1 MVLFLNYF
9 IAMATNLQSG
19 KETQLALPLSTTDT
33 DATLFSVPTVTS
45 GRLFI
50 TDGIQRERVSYT
62 GITGSKVTW
71 LTRNLSVT
79 WDPAT
84 GGTWLAF
91 IAGSTVRLVAMHDQ
105 IVDKTADNTYK
116 DGTTQTFDKVIAKSI
131 KFTGTTT
138 PWLQPITLT
147 TTQRNALNMTWVTA
161 AIIYNS
167 TTTTYQQYIWG
178 TWSDIAISALA
189 PMLLTGDQT
198 ASGMKTFNDIMKKR
212 STTDTNTTIQS
223 TLGTRYENNGI
234 LHAAEWHVTQQLRW
248 GMTWEGT
255 TNDWWYWYV
264 FGNYGRP
271 YIKMIINDVTIW
283 RSDGTLVIW
292 SPTATFDWGNIRR
305 WASDAEALTGSSTTT
320 VITPYQWN
328 LITKHEVK
336 TFSRNTIW
344 VQTITHSLWRVPKA
358 IRINARCVSTIWSTE
373 MIISDWVYDGTSQY
387 CVFALFNGTTWITD
401 KAVYISKN
409 YAWTAYELVGTIQNV
424 TSTQFQISWT
434 NLYANNTYAQSIN
447 GIIEL
452 S

>member
-1 MVLFLNYF
+1 
-9 IAMATNLQSG
+9 MATNLQSG

-212 STTDTNTTIQS
+212 STTDTDTIHYVR
-223 TLGTRYENNGI
+223 LWTRYENNAI
-234 LHAAEWHVTQQLRW
+234 PHSSQWHITQLLRW
-248 GMTWEGT
+248 DMSGEGT
-255 TNDWWYWYV
+255 GNDWWRGYMFWP
-264 FGNYGRP
+264 NGRP
-271 YIKMIINDVTIW
+271 YIFMLANNTTIG
-283 RSDGTLVIW
+283 RSDWILAIW
-292 SPTATFDWGNIRR
+292 SPTVTFDGGNIRR
-305 WASDAEALTGSSTTT
+305 GSSDAEALAWSSTTT
-320 VITPYQWN
+320 ALSPYQWN

-336 TFSRNTIW
+336 TFFRNTIW

>member
-1 MVLFLNYF
+1 
-9 IAMATNLQSG
+9 MATNLQSG

-198 ASGMKTFNDIMKKR
+198 ASGIKTFNDIIRKR
-212 STTDTNTTIQS
+212 STTDIDTIHYVR
-223 TLGTRYENNGI
+223 LWTRYENSAI
-234 LHAAEWHVTQQLRW
+234 PHSSQWHITQLLRW
-248 GMTWEGT
+248 DMSGEGT
-255 TNDWWYWYV
+255 GNDWGWGFQFWPN
-264 FGNYGRP
+264 GSP
-271 YIKMIINDVTIW
+271 YLYMINNSTTIW
-283 RSDGTLVIW
+283 RSDWTLNIA
-292 SPTATFDWGNIRR
+292 SPTLSFNWWEVRR
-305 WASDAEALTGSSTTT
+305 GSSDAEALAWSSTTT
-320 VITPYQWN
+320 ALSPYQWN

-387 CVFALFNGTTWITD
+387 CVYALFNGTTWTTD

-409 YAWTAYELVGTIQNV
+409 YAWTLYELIGTIQNV

>member
-1 MVLFLNYF
+1 
-9 IAMATNLQSG
+9 MATNLQSG

-198 ASGMKTFNDIMKKR
+198 ASGIKTFSSLLKA
-212 STTDTNTTIQS
+212 TDKQQFGGGAEVLDQITMWSWFKYWLWINGAKTVLYRNN
-223 TLGTRYENNGI
+223 LGAGVWFGSYD
-234 LHAAEWHVTQQLRW
+234 
-248 GMTWEGT
+248 GT
-255 TNDWWYWYV
+255 TYTEHASVNSATD
-264 FGNYGRP
+264 F
-271 YIKMIINDVTIW
+271 
-283 RSDGTLVIW
+283 
-292 SPTATFDWGNIRR
+292 TFDGGNIRR
-305 WASDAEALTGSSTTT
+305 GSSDAEALAWSSTTT
-320 VITPYQWN
+320 ALSPYQWN

>member
-1 MVLFLNYF
+1 
-9 IAMATNLQSG
+9 MATNLQSG

-116 DGTTQTFDKVIAKSI
+116 DGTTQTFDALVSKDVS
-131 KFTGTTT
+131 FTGTTT
-138 PWLQPITLT
+138 AWLKLKSLT
-147 TTQRNALNMTWVTA
+147 TAQRTALTGANGMMV
-161 AIIYNS
+161 YDS
-167 TTTTYQQYIWG
+167 TIWACYQYIAG
-178 TWSDIAISALA
+178 SRAQVAISGLT
-189 PMLLTGDQT
+189 PMLLTWDQT
-198 ASGMKTFNDIMKKR
+198 ASGIKTFNDIMKKR
-212 STTDTNTTIQS
+212 STTNTTTTIFS
-223 TLGTRYENNGI
+223 TLWTRYENNGI

-255 TNDWWYWYV
+255 TNDSGWGFV

-271 YIKMIINDVTIW
+271 YIKMIANDVTLW
-283 RSDGTLVIW
+283 RSDWILAIS
-292 SPTATFDWGNIRR
+292 SPTVTFDGGNIHR
-305 WASDAEALTGSSTTT
+305 ASSDAEALAWSSTTT
-320 VITPYQWN
+320 ALSPYQWN

-387 CVFALFNGTTWITD
+387 CVYALFNGTTWITD

-409 YAWTAYELVGTIQNV
+409 YAWTAYELIGTIQNV
-424 TSTQFQISWT
+424 TSTQFEIS
-434 NLYANNTYAQSIN
+434 
-447 GIIEL
+447 
-452 S
+452 

>member
-1 MVLFLNYF
+1 
-9 IAMATNLQSG
+9 MATNLQSG

-105 IVDKTADNTYK
+105 IVDKTDSNTFK
-116 DGTTQTFDKVIAKSI
+116 AGTTQTFDALVSKDVS
-131 KFTGTTT
+131 FTGTTT
-138 PWLQPITLT
+138 AWLKLKSLT
-147 TTQRNALNMTWVTA
+147 TAQRTALTGANGMMVYDSDIWVV
-161 AIIYNS
+161 Y
-167 TTTTYQQYIWG
+167 QYIAG
-178 TWSDIAISALA
+178 SRAQVAISWLT
-189 PMLLTGDQT
+189 PMLLTWDQT
-198 ASGMKTFNDIMKKR
+198 ASGIKTFSSLLKATDKQQFGGGAEVLDQITMWSAFRYWLWVQGAK
-212 STTDTNTTIQS
+212 TTLFRHGSWSWISFWSYDGTTY
-223 TLGTRYENNGI
+223 TE
-234 LHAAEWHVTQQLRW
+234 HAAV
-248 GMTWEGT
+248 
-255 TNDWWYWYV
+255 NSA
-264 FGNYGRP
+264 
-271 YIKMIINDVTIW
+271 
-283 RSDGTLVIW
+283 SDF
-292 SPTATFDWGNIRR
+292 TFDGGNLRR
-305 WASDAEALTGSSTTT
+305 ASSDAEALAWSSTTT
-320 VITPYQWN
+320 ALSPYQWN

-387 CVFALFNGTTWITD
+387 CVYALFNGTTWTTD

-434 NLYANNTYAQSIN
+434 KQTNTYDQSIN

>member
-1 MVLFLNYF
+1 
-9 IAMATNLQSG
+9 MATNLQSG

-198 ASGMKTFNDIMKKR
+198 ASGIKTFNDIMKKR
-212 STTDTNTTIQS
+212 STTDIDTIHYVR
-223 TLGTRYENNGI
+223 LWTRYENNAI
-234 LHAAEWHVTQQLRW
+234 PHSSQWHITQLLRW
-248 GMTWEGT
+248 DMSGEGT
-255 TNDWWYWYV
+255 LNDWGWGFQFWP
-264 FGNYGRP
+264 NGRP
-271 YIKMIINDVTIW
+271 YLYMIDNSTTIW
-283 RSDGTLVIW
+283 RSDWTLNIA
-292 SPTATFDWGNIRR
+292 SPTLSFNWWEVRR
-305 WASDAEALTGSSTTT
+305 GSSDAEALAWSSTTT
-320 VITPYQWN
+320 ALSPYQWN

-387 CVFALFNGTTWITD
+387 CVYALFNGTTWTTD

-409 YAWTAYELVGTIQNV
+409 YAWTLYELIGTIQNV

-434 NLYANNTYAQSIN
+434 NFYANNTYAQSIN